1 MSMKLLT
8 VLTLLSLSLFA
19 VDGQKVFDE
28 NCKACHVGTI
38 SKAELKA
45 QFKTMKAP
53 PMVKI
58 SNRLKKAI
66 TIKDDDEEV
75 QRFVVVSFI
84 KEYLKHPSWSYY
96 LCDDPAINRFKVM
109 PAQTHL
115 SDAELQA
122 VAEWVFDEFEDK
134 EIK

>member
-1 MSMKLLT
+1 MKKITALL
-8 VLTLLSLSLFA
+8 LFSLSLFA
-19 VDGQKVFDE
+19 VDGQKVYEE
-28 NCKACHVGTI
+28 NCKACHVGMI

-58 SNRLKKAI
+58 SNHLKKTI

-75 QRFVVVSFI
+75 QRFVIVSFI
-84 KEYLKHPSWSYY
+84 KEYIKHPSWSYY
-96 LCDDPAINRFKVM
+96 LCDDTAINRFEVM

-122 VAEWVFDEFEDK
+122 VAEWVYDEFEDK
-134 EIK
+134 KIN